1 MTPVFVF
8 KIKILMSFTLKKSA
22 EKNLANFL
30 FFCVTFFIE
39 RRIRNVTKI
48 NQDVIKKETIT
59 MTNKMAM
66 NKIDD
71 FELNKVSGGTVAEFE
86 EILDACNSHIGIAED
101 VFTTARKALDLL
113 GPIGSAGK
121 SAVLLVLSKPIEK
134 ALKHDFNIDAYISV
148 GWGGTGFRSTHN
160 RYSINGKSISQ
171 QEVINMIKAA

>member
-1 MTPVFVF
+1 
-8 KIKILMSFTLKKSA
+8 
-22 EKNLANFL
+22 
-30 FFCVTFFIE
+30 
-39 RRIRNVTKI
+39 
-48 NQDVIKKETIT
+48 

-66 NKIDD
+66 NKMDD

-86 EILDACNSHIGIAED
+86 EILDACNSRVGIAGD
-101 VFTTARKALDLL
+101 VFTTARKVLDIL

-121 SAVLLVLSKPIEK
+121 SAVLLALSKPMEK

-160 RYSINGKSISQ
+160 RYSKDGKSLSQ